1 MTFSWDQLIVWI
13 IIGLIV
19 GNIVGR
25 LFWDEKKGLH
35 FQSFALG
42 LVGAVIGGLIF
53 GLFGILPNLD
63 LISISLRD
71 IVSAFVGSL
80 IVLMSL
86 WIWKRYRG
94 SDGSHSS

>member
-25 LFWDEKKGLH
+25 LFWDEEKGLH

-42 LVGAVIGGLIF
+42 LIGAVIGGLIF

-71 IVSAFVGSL
+71 IVSALVGSI
-80 IVLMSL
+80 IVLISL
-86 WIWKRYRG
+86 WVWKRSKK
-94 SDGSHSS
+94 SDGSSSP